1 MGNCSTLFYDFFR
14 HLLACSVNGI
24 VAWHAFALRKKIVS
38 IFVNIHLGKMYLR
51 KKISKNIYIFFI
63 LIQNKGITFLI
74 YSFKGIQR
82 QKMK

>member
-38 IFVNIHLGKMYLR
+38 IFVNIHLGKKYLR
-51 KKISKNIYIFFI
+51 KKSQKISICFF
-63 LIQNKGITFLI
+63 
-74 YSFKGIQR
+74 FKSKI
-82 QKMK
+82 KA